1 MTAINKQGLPWKA
14 MLKGEFE
21 GRTVGSFGTGLKHL
35 PEEVRRRRNRSIAH
49 SNERC
54 AAHRA
59 AAMRARAAAAA
70 HIRRGLAGHWEPR
83 S

>member
-35 PEEVRRRRNRSIAH
+35 PEEVRRRRNRNIAH
-49 SNERC
+49 SN
-54 AAHRA
+54 AH
-59 AAMRARAAAAA
+59 
-70 HIRRGLAGHWEPR
+70 HT
-83 S
+83 